1 MAAEREV
8 PMSECILFLF
18 FVLPFIAIFFSRALA
33 RMPDSRASE
42 RIWQEASGKAFSV
55 LSIALAFDPD
65 HALVWETQ
73 VPMLQLVAESGRRG
87 ISVTHLREAYFE
99 SACHYPEIYDG
110 FTFEQWLEF
119 LEDARLVTRTGK
131 HVLLTS
137 KGREFLHYRITA
149 EAAIATSPPGCRC
162 IT

>member
-1 MAAEREV
+1 
-8 PMSECILFLF
+8 MSECILFLF

>member
-1 MAAEREV
+1 
-8 PMSECILFLF
+8 
-18 FVLPFIAIFFSRALA
+18 
-33 RMPDSRASE
+33 
-42 RIWQEASGKAFSV
+42 
-55 LSIALAFDPD
+55 
-65 HALVWETQ
+65 
-73 VPMLQLVAESGRRG
+73 
-87 ISVTHLREAYFE
+87 LREAYFE

-137 KGREFLHYRITA
+137 KGRDFLHYRITA

>member
-119 LEDARLVTRTGK
+119 LEDAQLVASTGK

-137 KGREFLHYRITA
+137 KGRDFLHYRITA

>member
-1 MAAEREV
+1 
-8 PMSECILFLF
+8 MSECILFLF
-18 FVLPFIAIFFSRALA
+18 FVLPFIAIFFARVMA
-33 RMPDSRASE
+33 RMPDSRVSE

-55 LSIALAFDPD
+55 LSITLAFDPD

-73 VPMLQLVAESGRRG
+73 VPMLQLVSESGRHG

-119 LEDARLVTRTGK
+119 LEDAQLVASTGK

-137 KGREFLHYRITA
+137 KGRDFLHYRITA

>member
-1 MAAEREV
+1 
-8 PMSECILFLF
+8 MSECILFLF
-18 FVLPFIAIFFSRALA
+18 FVLPFIAIFFARVMA
-33 RMPDSRASE
+33 RMPDSRVSE
-42 RIWQEASGKAFSV
+42 HIWQEASGKAFSV

-131 HVLLTS
+131 QVLLTS
-137 KGREFLHYRITA
+137 KGRDLLHYRITA